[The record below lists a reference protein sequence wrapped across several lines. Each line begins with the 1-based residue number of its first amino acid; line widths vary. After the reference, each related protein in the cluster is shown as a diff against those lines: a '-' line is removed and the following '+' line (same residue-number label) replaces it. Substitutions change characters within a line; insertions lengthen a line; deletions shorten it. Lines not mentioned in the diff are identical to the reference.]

1 MQRQEDRMN
10 KENLMVELVENLN
23 KLGIETTRDVINN
36 RNVIVAKMSSE
47 IEASM
52 DEQQIYDTCM
62 KLNISA
68 EKVAAFLLV
77 QMIDKMTE
85 ESKKSQEISFET
97 FCSQITD
104 KIRSLPG
111 VHSVKPN
118 ELKLK
123 IEILDGTADM
133 IIDIQ
138 DVFMKMRSGA
148 PYEAVERLVISQVEE
163 TVKKT
168 AVVIKVKAVDQIIRN
183 KEKMCERI
191 QYIPFK
197 RGMINDEVNQLIH
210 KIRLFD
216 LVFYPCID
224 IKCNIDRYISEGT
237 VFIGNKELEQCNI
250 TYDSLYNMAMENAK
264 NIHVNYSD
272 AASMNRKDELSTPIF
287 DSIREDN
294 IAKTNRCLSIF
305 SKERILPK
313 LLYKPFFDT
322 IGASFQEPY
331 YLIMNNDHLFTAYPA
346 SEISLKEI
354 EDKLAAYRNE
364 KQWDLSCEDILFY
377 YENGSIRTYCG
388 GA

>member
-1 MQRQEDRMN
+1 MN
-10 KENLMVELVENLN
+10 KETFIEKIVENLN
-23 KLGIETTRDVINN
+23 KHGIETTRDVIDSK
-36 RNVIVAKMSSE
+36 NVIVAKMSGE
-47 IEASM
+47 IEATM
-52 DEQQIYDTCM
+52 DIQQIYDTYM
-62 KLNISA
+62 KQNISA
-68 EKVAAFLLV
+68 EKVATLLFLQLTE
-77 QMIDKMTE
+77 KMTE
-85 ESKKSQEISFET
+85 ESKKGQEISFET
-97 FCSQITD
+97 FCSQLTD

-111 VHSVKPN
+111 IHSVKLN
-118 ELKLK
+118 SLKLQ

-148 PYEAVERLVISQVEE
+148 PYEAVERLVTSQVEA

-197 RGMINDEVNQLIH
+197 RDMINDEMNQLIH

-237 VFIGNKELEQCNI
+237 VFIGNKELEQYNI

-272 AASMNRKDELSTPIF
+272 AASMNRKEELSSPIY

-294 IAKTNRCLSIF
+294 IAKTDRCLSIF

-331 YLIMNNDHLFTAYPA
+331 YLIMNNDNLFTAYPA
-346 SEISLKEI
+346 SEISIKEI
-354 EDKLAAYRNE
+354 EDKLTAYRNE
-364 KQWDLSCEDILFY
+364 KTMDLSCEDILFY

>member
-1 MQRQEDRMN
+1 MN

-77 QMIDKMTE
+77 QMTDKMTE

-197 RGMINDEVNQLIH
+197 RDMINDEVNQLIH

-216 LVFYPCID
+216 LVFF
-224 IKCNIDRYISEGT
+224 R
-237 VFIGNKELEQCNI
+237 V
-250 TYDSLYNMAMENAK
+250 
-264 NIHVNYSD
+264 
-272 AASMNRKDELSTPIF
+272 
-287 DSIREDN
+287 
-294 IAKTNRCLSIF
+294 
-305 SKERILPK
+305 
-313 LLYKPFFDT
+313 
-322 IGASFQEPY
+322 
-331 YLIMNNDHLFTAYPA
+331 LI
-346 SEISLKEI
+346 
-354 EDKLAAYRNE
+354 
-364 KQWDLSCEDILFY
+364 
-377 YENGSIRTYCG
+377 
-388 GA
+388 

>member
-1 MQRQEDRMN
+1 MN

-77 QMIDKMTE
+77 QMTDKMTE

-197 RGMINDEVNQLIH
+197 RDMINDEVNQLIH

-237 VFIGNKELEQCNI
+237 VFIGNKELEQYNI

-313 LLYKPFFDT
+313 LLYKLFFDT

>member
-1 MQRQEDRMN
+1 MN
-10 KENLMVELVENLN
+10 KETFIEKIVENLN
-23 KLGIETTRDVINN
+23 KHGIETTRDVIDSK
-36 RNVIVAKMSSE
+36 NVIVAKMSGE
-47 IEASM
+47 IEATM
-52 DEQQIYDTCM
+52 DVQQIYDTYM
-62 KLNISA
+62 KQNISA
-68 EKVAAFLLV
+68 EKVATLLFLQLTE
-77 QMIDKMTE
+77 KMTE
-85 ESKKSQEISFET
+85 ESKKGQEISFET
-97 FCSQITD
+97 FCSQLTD

-111 VHSVKPN
+111 IHSVKLN
-118 ELKLK
+118 SLKLQ

-148 PYEAVERLVISQVEE
+148 PYEAVERLVTSQIEA

-197 RGMINDEVNQLIH
+197 RDMINDEMNQLIH

-237 VFIGNKELEQCNI
+237 VFIGNKELEQYNI

-272 AASMNRKDELSTPIF
+272 AASMNRKEELSSPIY

-294 IAKTNRCLSIF
+294 IAKTDRCLSIF

-331 YLIMNNDHLFTAYPA
+331 YLIMNNDNLFTAYPA
-346 SEISLKEI
+346 SEISIKEI
-354 EDKLAAYRNE
+354 EDKLTAYRNE
-364 KQWDLSCEDILFY
+364 KTMDLSCEDILFY

>member
-1 MQRQEDRMN
+1 MN
-10 KENLMVELVENLN
+10 KETFIEKIVENLN
-23 KLGIETTRDVINN
+23 KHGIETTRDVIDSK
-36 RNVIVAKMSSE
+36 NVIVAKMSGE
-47 IEASM
+47 IEATM
-52 DEQQIYDTCM
+52 DVQQIYDTYM
-62 KLNISA
+62 KQNISA
-68 EKVAAFLLV
+68 EKVATLLFLQLTE
-77 QMIDKMTE
+77 KMTE
-85 ESKKSQEISFET
+85 ESKKGQEISFET
-97 FCSQITD
+97 FCSQLTD

-111 VHSVKPN
+111 IHSVKLN
-118 ELKLK
+118 SLKLQ

-148 PYEAVERLVISQVEE
+148 PYEAVERLVTSQVEA

-197 RGMINDEVNQLIH
+197 RDMINDEMNQLIH

-237 VFIGNKELEQCNI
+237 VFIGNKELEQYNI

-272 AASMNRKDELSTPIF
+272 AASMNRKEELSSPIY

-294 IAKTNRCLSIF
+294 IAKTDRCLSIF

-331 YLIMNNDHLFTAYPA
+331 YLIMNNDNLFTAYPA
-346 SEISLKEI
+346 SEISIKEI
-354 EDKLAAYRNE
+354 EDKLTAYRNE
-364 KQWDLSCEDILFY
+364 KTMDLSCEDILFY

>member
-1 MQRQEDRMN
+1 
-10 KENLMVELVENLN
+10 
-23 KLGIETTRDVINN
+23 
-36 RNVIVAKMSSE
+36 MSSE

-77 QMIDKMTE
+77 QMTDKMTE

-111 VHSVKPN
+111 VHSVKLN

-197 RGMINDEVNQLIH
+197 RDMINDEVNQLIH

-364 KQWDLSCEDILFY
+364 KLWDLSCEDILFY

>member
-1 MQRQEDRMN
+1 
-10 KENLMVELVENLN
+10 
-23 KLGIETTRDVINN
+23 
-36 RNVIVAKMSSE
+36 
-47 IEASM
+47 
-52 DEQQIYDTCM
+52 
-62 KLNISA
+62 
-68 EKVAAFLLV
+68 
-77 QMIDKMTE
+77 
-85 ESKKSQEISFET
+85 
-97 FCSQITD
+97 
-104 KIRSLPG
+104 
-111 VHSVKPN
+111 
-118 ELKLK
+118 
-123 IEILDGTADM
+123 M

-197 RGMINDEVNQLIH
+197 RDMINDEVNQLIH

-237 VFIGNKELEQCNI
+237 VFIGNKELEQYNI

>member
-1 MQRQEDRMN
+1 MN
-10 KENLMVELVENLN
+10 KETFIEKIVENLN
-23 KLGIETTRDVINN
+23 EHGIETTRDVIDSK
-36 RNVIVAKMSSE
+36 NVIVAKMSGE
-47 IEASM
+47 IEATM
-52 DEQQIYDTCM
+52 DVQQIYDTYM
-62 KLNISA
+62 KQNISA
-68 EKVAAFLLV
+68 EKVATLLFLQLTE
-77 QMIDKMTE
+77 KMTE
-85 ESKKSQEISFET
+85 ESKKGQEISFET
-97 FCSQITD
+97 FCSQLTD

-111 VHSVKPN
+111 IHSVKLN
-118 ELKLK
+118 SLKLQ

-148 PYEAVERLVISQVEE
+148 PYEAVERLVTSQVEA

-197 RGMINDEVNQLIH
+197 RDMINDEMNQLIH

-237 VFIGNKELEQCNI
+237 VFIGNKELEQYNI

-272 AASMNRKDELSTPIF
+272 AASMNRKEELSSPIY

-294 IAKTNRCLSIF
+294 IAKTDRCLSIF

-331 YLIMNNDHLFTAYPA
+331 YLIMNNDNLFTAYPA
-346 SEISLKEI
+346 SEISIKEI
-354 EDKLAAYRNE
+354 EDKLTAYRNE
-364 KQWDLSCEDILFY
+364 KTMDLSCEDILFY